1 MHPRFTFFFMET
13 QEFKNHQQNDDVKNV
28 VLRDDVVN
36 HIVGLFLINA
46 RVLKDIEV
54 PNDFNKFER
63 NGAFVKSPDDG
74 SILYVIN
81 LSAPFVDGER
91 YMSITYFM
99 NEAQEISSYNVQF
112 YVKPSND

>member
-1 MHPRFTFFFMET
+1 MES
-13 QEFKNHQQNDDVKNV
+13 QEFTNPQKQDEVKNV

-54 PNDFNKFER
+54 PNDFNMFDRK
-63 NGAFVKSPDDG
+63 GAFVENPDDG

-99 NEAQEISSYNVQF
+99 NEQQEISSYNVQF